1 MKKGIRENILKLNK
15 KGLTAKEIA
24 KKLGI
29 KVRLVNYHKKRAG
42 ISVRDKQ
49 KQSRAG
55 IKGAMVK
62 KILKDSQ
69 EHYERGINI
78 LNEVQSCIS
87 DTRAIREIAKKVLE
101 KNVNRETRKYLEL
114 VLRSNESLGSQ
125 LERYIEFM
133 KEFQFVRLVEA
144 IYDAIKKTIDG
155 LDPEV
160 KLRAINAFRESFR
173 DNGLPP
179 LPFGR
184 LGAPGEGRTIPEKE
198 QGEPRATGPDQE
210 QEFGAVTID

>member
-1 MKKGIRENILKLNK
+1 MKKNIRENILKLNK

-42 ISVRDKQ
+42 VSVRDKQ

-55 IKGAMVK
+55 IKAGIVK
-62 KILKDSQ
+62 KIIRDSQ

-78 LNEVQSCIS
+78 INEVQNCIT
-87 DTRAIREIAKKVLE
+87 DTRAVLEIAKKSVE
-101 KNVNRETRKYLEL
+101 IIGNRERRKYLEL
-114 VLRSNESLGSQ
+114 VLRSTESLGTQ

-144 IYDAIKKTIDG
+144 IYDAITKTIDG

-179 LPFGR
+179 LPLGR
-184 LGAPGEGRTIPEKE
+184 IGAPDQRRTVPEKE
-198 QGEPRATGPDQE
+198 QREPGTTEPDQE
-210 QEFGAVTID
+210 QYFGAVAID

>member
-1 MKKGIRENILKLNK
+1 MKKNLRENILKLNK
-15 KGLTAKEIA
+15 KGLSAKEIA
-24 KKLGI
+24 KILGI

-42 ISVRDKQ
+42 VSVRDKQ

-55 IKGAMVK
+55 IKAGIVK
-62 KILKDSQ
+62 KFIRDSQ

-78 LNEVQSCIS
+78 INEVQSCIT
-87 DTRAIREIAKKVLE
+87 DTRVVLEIAKKSLE
-101 KNVNRETRKYLEL
+101 KINEREKRKYLEL
-114 VLRSNESLGSQ
+114 ILQSAESLGKQ

-144 IYDAIKKTIDG
+144 IYDAITKTIEG
-155 LDPEV
+155 LEPEV

-179 LPFGR
+179 LPLGR
-184 LGAPGEGRTIPEKE
+184 IGAPGQGRTVPEKE
-198 QGEPRATGPDQE
+198 QGEPGPTESDQGPKS
-210 QEFGAVTID
+210 GAITTD